1 MIHHICRALT
11 ALIILFAICR
21 GAAQAQQIR
30 IDLAAPAPETVWR
43 HGEQGAPCAPDDYAD
58 VPVRPFLVNGA
69 AAGAYR
75 VLWFAANS
83 QGYFASE
90 TRGPDLLAAGVTLAR
105 FQRLPDCARWL
116 SSKSYAGSMPDRYDT
131 GLWMVAPFTHDGTNV
146 YALVHNEFHG
156 EWTGSSRWCR
166 EQRLSIYLPCNYWN
180 LVSAFSTD
188 GGRHFVLRQTR
199 PNWNEPAIS
208 IAEPYAPDTASQHP
222 LPQGIA
228 AQSNMIEQDGF
239 VYLLAQ
245 QIGTPA
251 LVPPKENAGMCLF
264 RAPVP
269 LDPSTRWQG
278 WAGAGIGWIS
288 LPASYPA
295 APQPPPC
302 AKVLPGAF
310 RFSWSYNPGLKQFI
324 MLGLAADP
332 AYRLSCPAA
341 DPTVRDSDQAFVY
354 MTAKAD
360 LPNGRFTVVTAQ
372 TCLVRINW
380 FTRWGR
386 SWPTNIG
393 AAYPSLLDPTSPTL
407 RPGGGTDLNFQYS
420 GGQPYLY
427 YTRLNEYQRI
437 EATTAMLCVGSC
449 RSPPPRI
456 LRRSISPATRA
467 DEVE

>member
-1 MIHHICRALT
+1 MIHHICRPLK
-11 ALIILFAICR
+11 ALIILFAVCR
-21 GAAQAQQIR
+21 GTAQAQQVR

-69 AAGAYR
+69 AVGAYR
-75 VLWFAANS
+75 VLWFSANS

-90 TRGPDLLAAGVTLAR
+90 TRGPDLLPADVTLAR

-116 SSKSYAGSMPDRYDT
+116 SSKPYAGSMPDRYDT

-208 IAEPYAPDTASQHP
+208 IAEPYAPDMAYRHP

-239 VYLLAQ
+239 VYVLAQ

-278 WAGAGIGWIS
+278 WAGADIGWIS

-310 RFSWSYNPGLKQFI
+310 RFSWSYNPALKQFI

-427 YTRLNEYQRI
+427 YTRLNEFQRRGSDRDVVRWKLSV
-437 EATTAMLCVGSC
+437 APTTD
-449 RSPPPRI
+449 SP
-456 LRRSISPATRA
+456 
-467 DEVE
+467 

>member
-1 MIHHICRALT
+1 
-11 ALIILFAICR
+11 AICR
-21 GAAQAQQIR
+21 GAAQAQQVR

-43 HGEQGAPCAPDDYAD
+43 HGEQGAPCAPNDYAD

-69 AAGAYR
+69 TAGAYR

-90 TRGPDLLAAGVTLAR
+90 TRGPDLLPADVTLAR
-105 FQRLPDCARWL
+105 RLPDCARWL

-156 EWTGSSRWCR
+156 EWTGSSRWCSR
-166 EQRLSIYLPCNYWN
+166 AVPVDLSALQLLEPGI
-180 LVSAFSTD
+180 
-188 GGRHFVLRQTR
+188 GVLHRWRTTFY
-199 PNWNEPAIS
+199 A
-208 IAEPYAPDTASQHP
+208 APDPTELERAGHFRRRTLRSRHGLSASSAA
-222 LPQGIA
+222 GDCV

-239 VYLLAQ
+239 VYVLAQ
-245 QIGTPA
+245 QIGTTA
-251 LVPPKENAGMCLF
+251 LVPPKENAGVCLF

-269 LDPSTRWQG
+269 LAPSTRWQG
-278 WAGAGIGWIS
+278 WAGASIGWIS

-341 DPTVRDSDQAFVY
+341 DPTVGDSDQAFVY

-372 TCLVRINW
+372 T
-380 FTRWGR
+380 
-386 SWPTNIG
+386 
-393 AAYPSLLDPTSPTL
+393 
-407 RPGGGTDLNFQYS
+407 
-420 GGQPYLY
+420 
-427 YTRLNEYQRI
+427 
-437 EATTAMLCVGSC
+437 
-449 RSPPPRI
+449 
-456 LRRSISPATRA
+456 
-467 DEVE
+467 